1 MSQYVLEDK
10 WPDKTGLKCAVEDL
24 DAPLGFLCVSD
35 EQTFDKYINGN
46 HFYRDETTPP
56 RLIVLW
62 GAFPVDAMAVLNWR
76 SELIEKEGIRD
87 FRILLL
93 PREGQ
98 PEDKDGWTAWLQE
111 QLPDLLT
118 GETETEETGLEVGSL
133 VKVANSVDS
142 DMAMQGYDPAM
153 LTIKPGGPMEQVMT
167 RLDACKREFR
177 AVIGSKVGDRRN
189 VVLKEVAKL
198 LTFDPKDLSPEE
210 AIEQEAAISA
220 SVSDAIESSKFNK
233 VNRQRLPRILLLGE
247 SGTGKTLVAR
257 YLAWRTSPNSGELKK
272 FRPFARVNIPGYLER
287 ESMFE
292 YDIYGYCRGAYTD
305 AKWQGSRGILLEN
318 MGGVIFFDEI
328 GDASPQIQSK
338 LLALLDDYQVSPVG
352 WQGKSIFCPSLIVA
366 ATNRPIKAWAGE
378 EHKDKSDS
386 QGRFRGDLL
395 NRFDVI
401 ITIPSLN
408 ERKEEMIYILD
419 ALLQTDAFNP
429 MKSTAPGSRNR
440 MIAAIG
446 NKALQAFTDH
456 DYEGSNFRILERA
469 LRDGVYAAIAEGES
483 LVSLRHLPKEFRN
496 TL

>member
-1 MSQYVLEDK
+1 MSQCLMEEK
-10 WPDKTGLKCAVEDL
+10 WDNQPGLKQAVQDL
-24 DAPLGFLCVSD
+24 DAHLGFLCVSD

-62 GAFPVDAMAVLNWR
+62 GVFPVDAMAVLNWR
-76 SELIEKEGIRD
+76 SALIEKEKIRD

-118 GETETEETGLEVGSL
+118 GATETEETGLEVGSL

-153 LTIKPGGPMEQVMT
+153 LSIKPGGSMEQVMT

-177 AVIGSKVGDRRN
+177 TVIGSKVGHRRE
-189 VVLKEVAKL
+189 VVLKEVDKL
-198 LTFDPKDLSPEE
+198 LAFDPKDISPEE
-210 AIEQEAAISA
+210 AAIPV
-220 SVSDAIESSKFNK
+220 SVSDALESSKFNK

-257 YLAWRTSPNSGELKK
+257 YLAWRTSPNLGEIKK

-292 YDIYGYCRGAYTD
+292 YDIYGYCCGAYTD
-305 AKWQGSRGILLEN
+305 AKRQGSRGILLEN

-328 GDASPQIQSK
+328 GDASPQIQAK

-429 MKSTAPGSRNR
+429 MKSTATGSRNR

-446 NKALQAFTDH
+446 NEALQAFTAH